1 MRLGDNF
8 ESIQVALKMIPNL
21 EQNDFLLRRMTL
33 VGGNET
39 QYTGR
44 ESDIDY
50 DEKSMGEE
58 DDYHHFFE
66 WSGTETDDFPKLR
79 FDEEHVPLGNSV
91 NYCLGLSWTTLKKR
105 NQYDKYLDVRGQE
118 MCNQYAAKR
127 SQWEQDYPT
136 HGLNFPIW
144 KQSITKDDNSCYG
157 GIYVASSSNCYR
169 YEVMS

>member
-1 MRLGDNF
+1 MCLVAIPLLIAVGLIFFMIASIDGALFGTPEDELNGIIDNKVKQMMDSVREDNGGQVGMRLGDNF

-21 EQNDFLLRRMTL
+21 DQHDFLLKRMAL

-44 ESDIDY
+44 ESDVDY

-58 DDYHHFFE
+58 DDYQHFFE
-66 WSGTETDDFPKLR
+66 WTGANSDDFPKLR

-105 NQYDKYLDVRGQE
+105 N
-118 MCNQYAAKR
+118 
-127 SQWEQDYPT
+127 
-136 HGLNFPIW
+136 
-144 KQSITKDDNSCYG
+144 
-157 GIYVASSSNCYR
+157 
-169 YEVMS
+169 